1 MSDLASDSDA
11 IVSDATLV
19 THAPDEHV
27 SENSD
32 VDEDISENSDVQQTP
47 STITD
52 ANDILNAVDTHTSIP
67 EHESVE
73 GVVEPVTFPGTAEH
87 EEDEE
92 DEGDKKNEQPC
103 DAQEIQEIRTE
114 PALPVTPLPSTEP
127 VVSEKPRR
135 KRKPLVLALLAI
147 LLVGVLTPL
156 IGGAIYGIEGYSTY
170 RLLKTD
176 ATNGVQHLLD
186 IKNLFSSKSNTKS
199 SSSTGTTSITAKLM
213 DASTLA
219 DIRSQLNAAHDDFT
233 RVNSL
238 IDHTS
243 IIHLVTQYQT
253 KYRIEVQSARAASQI
268 GVDVTDMGQT
278 LLSAAQVVL
287 PKLHGPLLDTSSTPL
302 VTPSD
307 LTLIGNTIDKV
318 LPYINDIEQQS
329 HLMSLDSLPLSMHE
343 REQLSQY
350 LPLLPQ
356 LQAALVQGKS
366 LLSAAGW
373 LLGVNA
379 PRTFLVQTMDRAELR
394 ATGGFTGQY
403 GELHVS
409 GGRVAPFSLRDI
421 SLIEYA
427 NNSPTT
433 NNLPPS
439 AYRSWWPFAN
449 WGLRDSNL
457 SADFP
462 TSAQLAI
469 NQYKQETH
477 TQVDGVILFTPFL
490 IEQVLQVTGPVY
502 IPLYKET
509 ITAQNLESRLHYY
522 QLDNAGIKKQIE
534 LQGKD
539 TSTSQRKAF
548 TSLVAHTLMDTVRHA
563 SVTTLLA
570 LGRQMLHALQ
580 TKDLQ
585 VYFSNPQLED
595 LLIKYNDAAQINTS
609 MMHDGLYVVQTN
621 VSASKASQY
630 VRTVL
635 HDTVTLNSNGGA
647 THVMQIR
654 LEYNQLGFVYGYD
667 TYRDYVRVYVPPS
680 SKLLWGDGFD
690 TGQPLCGGY
699 YSTCPSQNV
708 YKGNELVCPSGLYEP
723 GAAAPSPIDPNGA
736 NYLPLDKLGG
746 PTNTSSDTP
755 GRAMFAG
762 YAVIPKNCTLTLTL
776 SWYVPLTGHSPYD
789 LLVQRQAATFPEL
802 NLTILPTPDTC
813 GNLETQGLYVDR
825 VLSEDTSF
833 ALPTAK
839 TGKTG
844 SANCYTQP
852 KL

>member
-1 MSDLASDSDA
+1 MSDSASNSDA
-11 IVSDATLV
+11 IVSEAPLIAHASDEHEALEQPVAPLV
-19 THAPDEHV
+19 TAEREEQ
-27 SENSD
+27 SEKQ
-32 VDEDISENSDVQQTP
+32 E
-47 STITD
+47 
-52 ANDILNAVDTHTSIP
+52 THT
-67 EHESVE
+67 
-73 GVVEPVTFPGTAEH
+73 EPV
-87 EEDEE
+87 
-92 DEGDKKNEQPC
+92 
-103 DAQEIQEIRTE
+103 
-114 PALPVTPLPSTEP
+114 LPSLPITPLPLTKIAAP
-127 VVSEKPRR
+127 EKAR
-135 KRKPLVLALLAI
+135 KKRSPIALALLI
-147 LLVGVLTPL
+147 LLLIGVLTPL
-156 IGGAIYGIEGYSTY
+156 VAGIIYGIQGYSTY
-170 RLLKTD
+170 ELLKSD
-176 ATNGVQHLLD
+176 AANGVQHLLN
-186 IKNLFSSKSNTKS
+186 IKNLFSSSGASNAKT
-199 SSSTGTTSITAKLM
+199 STSAGITSKLM
-213 DASTLA
+213 NASTLA
-219 DIRSQLNAAHDDFT
+219 DVRSQLNAANSDFMH
-233 RVNSL
+233 VNSL

-243 IIHLVTQYQT
+243 LIHLVTQYQS

-268 GVDVTDMGQT
+268 GVDVTDMGQI
-278 LLSAAQVVL
+278 LLSTAQVLL
-287 PKLHGPLLDTSSTPL
+287 PKLQGPLLDTSSTPL
-302 VTPSD
+302 VTSSD

-329 HLMSLDSLPLSMHE
+329 HLMSLDSLPLSVHE

-356 LQAALVQGKS
+356 VQAALVQGKS
-366 LLSAAGW
+366 LLSTAGW

-403 GELHVS
+403 GELNVS
-409 GGRVAPFSLRDI
+409 GGRLAPFSLRDI

-439 AYRSWWPFAN
+439 SYRSWWPFAN

-462 TSAQLAI
+462 TSAKIAI
-469 NQYKQETH
+469 AQYNQEVHK
-477 TQVDGVILFTPFL
+477 QVDGVILFTPFL

-534 LQGKD
+534 LQGND

-570 LGRQMLHALQ
+570 LGRQMLHAMQ

-585 VYFSNPQLED
+585 VYFTNPQLED
-595 LLIKYNDAAQINTS
+595 LLVQYGDAAQVNRSTT
-609 MMHDGLYVVQTN
+609 HDGLYVVQTN

-635 HDTVTLNSNGGA
+635 HDTVTLNSSGGA
-647 THVMQIR
+647 THLMQIR
-654 LEYNQLGFVYGYD
+654 LEYNELGPVYGYD

-680 SKLLWGDGFD
+680 STLLWGDGFD

-699 YSTCPSQNV
+699 YNTCPQQNV

-723 GAAAPSPIDPNGA
+723 GAAAPSPIDPNGV

-746 PTNTSSDTP
+746 PTNTSSDEP

-762 YAVIPKNCTLTLTL
+762 YAVIPKNCTLTVTL
-776 SWYVPLTGHSPYD
+776 SWYVPPMSYTGYN
-789 LLVQRQAATFPEL
+789 LLVQRQAGTFPEL
-802 NLTILPTPDTC
+802 NLTILPTPNNCAKLAT
-813 GNLETQGLYVDR
+813 TGLYVDR
-825 VLSEDTSF
+825 VLDEDTSF
-833 ALPTAK
+833 ALPTAHNV
-839 TGKTG
+839 G
-844 SANCYTQP
+844 CYTQP
-852 KL
+852 RL

>member
-1 MSDLASDSDA
+1 MSDFTPDTDELVSDTTPMIPASD
-11 IVSDATLV
+11 
-19 THAPDEHV
+19 EHS
-27 SENSD
+27 SEY
-32 VDEDISENSDVQQTP
+32 SDVQETP
-47 STITD
+47 QTITN
-52 ANDILNAVDTHTSIP
+52 ANDILHAIDNHADIP
-67 EHESVE
+67 DREAAR
-73 GVVEPVTFPGTAEH
+73 EPVTSPGTVEH
-87 EEDEE
+87 EDNEE
-92 DEGDKKNEQPC
+92 DEGDEENKEGEKPHE
-103 DAQEIQEIRTE
+103 AQELQTE
-114 PALPVTPLPSTEP
+114 LALPITPLPSIEP
-127 VVSEKPRR
+127 VAPEKSRQ
-135 KRKPLVLALLAI
+135 KRKPLALALLI
-147 LLVGVLTPL
+147 VLLVGVLTPL
-156 IGGAIYGIEGYSTY
+156 VAGAIYGIEGYSTY
-170 RLLKTD
+170 RLLKND
-176 ATNGVQHLLD
+176 ATNGVQHLLN
-186 IKNLFSSKSNTKS
+186 IKNLLSSKSNTKS
-199 SSSTGTTSITAKLM
+199 SSSTATTSVTAKLM
-213 DASTLA
+213 NARTLA
-219 DIRSQLNAAHDDFT
+219 DIRSELSAAHEDFT
-233 RVNSL
+233 QVNSL
-238 IDHTS
+238 IDHSS
-243 IIHLVTQYQT
+243 IIHMVTQYSG
-253 KYRIEVQSARAASQI
+253 KYRVEVQSARAASQI
-268 GVDVTDMGQT
+268 GVDVTDMGQI
-278 LLSAAQVVL
+278 LLSTAQVLL
-287 PKLHGPLLDTSSTPL
+287 PKLQGPLLDTSNKPL
-302 VTPSD
+302 VTSSD
-307 LTLIGNTIDKV
+307 LTLIGNTIDEM

-329 HLMSLDSLPLSMHE
+329 HHMSLDSLPLSVHE

-350 LPLLPQ
+350 LPLVPQ
-356 LQAALVQGKS
+356 LQAALIQGKS
-366 LLSAAGW
+366 LMSAVGW
-373 LLGVNA
+373 MLGVNS

-433 NNLPPS
+433 NNLPPLT
-439 AYRSWWPFAN
+439 YRSWWPFAN

-462 TSAQLAI
+462 TSAQI
-469 NQYKQETH
+469 SIQQYKQETH

-490 IEQVLQVTGPVY
+490 IEQVLQVTGPIY

-509 ITAQNLESRLHYY
+509 ITAQNMESRLHYY

-548 TSLVAHTLMDTVRHA
+548 TSLVAHTLMDTLRHA

-570 LGRQMLHALQ
+570 LGRQMVHALQ

-585 VYFSNPQLED
+585 VYFANSQLEA
-595 LLIKYNDAAQINTS
+595 LLVKYNDAAQINTS
-609 MMHDGLYVVQTN
+609 MAHDGLYVVQTN

-654 LEYNQLGFVYGYD
+654 LEYNELGFVYGYD
-667 TYRDYVRVYVPPS
+667 TYRDYVRVYVPPT
-680 SKLLWGDGFD
+680 SKLLWGNGFD

-699 YSTCPSQNV
+699 YSTCPQQNV
-708 YKGNELVCPSGLYEP
+708 YKGRELVCPSGLYEP

-776 SWYVPLTGHSPYD
+776 SWYVPPMGHVPYD
-789 LLVQRQAATFPEL
+789 LLVQRQAGTFPEL
-802 NLTILPTPDTC
+802 NLTILPTPENC
-813 GNLETQGLYVDR
+813 GDLKTQGLYVDR
-825 VLSEDTSF
+825 VLGEDTSF
-833 ALPTAK
+833 ALSVTTHA
-839 TGKTG
+839 GKT
-844 SANCYTQP
+844 
-852 KL
+852 